1 MKAGKNQKKGTSEEE
16 CRLNDVKVEFEILK
30 SGFMVVF
37 HRDLTMSEN
46 ETVPG
51 DGGIN
56 GGINQ
61 LFLHIRNNPG
71 KRTVDIAK
79 SLNISLRTTERW
91 IRKLREEGK
100 IKFKGSKKA
109 GGYHSA
115 EAGSGPV
122 TE

>member
-1 MKAGKNQKKGTSEEE
+1 
-16 CRLNDVKVEFEILK
+16 
-30 SGFMVVF
+30 
-37 HRDLTMSEN
+37 MSEN

-51 DGGIN
+51 D

-71 KRTVDIAK
+71 KWTVDMAK

-100 IKFKGSKKA
+100 IKFKGSKKT
-109 GGYHSA
+109 GGYHSD
-115 EAGSGPV
+115 AGSGHV